1 MIINRMNMK
10 KIFIILLVITALPTL
25 NAQVA
30 VVNSAVMPYNIT
42 PESLIAA
49 SLNNTQ
55 MEQQVS
61 LVAKL
66 YNLNGDLLMVV
77 RSAVFSVKPGFN
89 IGYEGKRR
97 VESVEYI
104 PGNQTSYIKTSHTLP
119 SGVFKICLEVINT
132 NGNEPNEYC
141 DEIQSDFNQYLYL
154 VYPSDKEVIPTI
166 TPMLSW
172 SHSEPFNILSSGEF
186 FRMTVAEIKN
196 NQSPEEAISLNS
208 PVMLKDYVNTHNLQ
222 YPYEA
227 KALVKGKRYAW
238 QVTKIG
244 NGAVLNKTET
254 WEFKIAGADPKIEAN
269 YAALRKELD
278 GSFYKPENNKLFFK
292 FDEEYAEGVVSCIIY
307 NDKKEPVQ
315 AKATNQSERKNT
327 PNYKRQGSNE
337 YAIDLDDYNIEKGF
351 YTLEVR
357 NSKNELFILKFYI
370 D

>member
-1 MIINRMNMK
+1 MNMK
-10 KIFIILLVITALPTL
+10 KIIIILLVITALPAL
-25 NAQVA
+25 KAQVS
-30 VVNSAVMPYNIT
+30 VVNSAIMPYNIT

-55 MEQQVS
+55 TEQQVS

-66 YNLNGDLLMVV
+66 YNLNNDLLIVV

-89 IGYEGKRR
+89 VGYEGKRR
-97 VESVEYI
+97 VVSVEYV

-154 VYPSDKEVIPTI
+154 VYPLDKEVISSTI
-166 TPMLSW
+166 PVLSW
-172 SHSEPFNILSSGEF
+172 SHSEPFNILSAGEF
-186 FRMTVAEIKN
+186 FRMTVSEIKE
-196 NQSPEEAISLNS
+196 NQNPEEAISMNS

-227 KALVKGKRYAW
+227 KALIKGKKYAW

-244 NGAVLNKTET
+244 NGTVLNKTET
-254 WEFKIAGADPKIEAN
+254 WEFKIAGMEAKPETS

-278 GSFYKPENNKLFFK
+278 GTFYKPENNKLFFK
-292 FDEEYAEGVVSCIIY
+292 FDEEYEAGVVSCIIY
-307 NDKKEPVQ
+307 SDKKEPVS
-315 AKATNQSERKNT
+315 AKATNQSEKKNT
-327 PNYKRQGSNE
+327 PNYKRIGSNE

-351 YTLEVR
+351 YTMEVR